1 MELRSALQRAE
12 KREHSLELPSLPRL
26 GTGQTLCG
34 KSKAIV
40 CRVSVTDSIQE
51 IEARTRE
58 IMDGLPRRLPLFCL
72 EAKVSRV
79 TQNDDAS
86 TGIITRGRRS
96 FFGFGSKSE
105 WFSVLCDSNCG
116 FSAFLMTSLGVLSKI
131 RQLMLKFYRF

>member
-86 TGIITRGRRS
+86 TGIITRGTALLNVD
-96 FFGFGSKSE
+96 
-105 WFSVLCDSNCG
+105 VLCPFFNKFA
-116 FSAFLMTSLGVLSKI
+116 FSETSETCFLPLI
-131 RQLMLKFYRF
+131 